1 MSIVARVRNSG
12 GVRINRGG
20 GLGLEPSYELICG
33 DPKYLV
39 RLDKLI
45 NSSESAKQ
53 SLRMEDESLAW
64 KGARVKSRVV
74 KYSKVLKIS
83 AHNHE
88 IKKKKERKR
97 KTFFLKVLPNIF
109 YSIFTSACYII
120 LSTFQSDN

>member
-1 MSIVARVRNSG
+1 MVG
-12 GVRINRGG
+12 W
-20 GLGLEPSYELICG
+20 GLSQVPVIYQLICG
-33 DPKYLV
+33 DPKYFV

-53 SLRMEDESLAW
+53 SLRMEDESLTW

-88 IKKKKERKR
+88 IKRKR
-97 KTFFLKVLPNIF
+97 KKKKNIISQRFAKYILLHF
-109 YSIFTSACYII
+109 YKCMLHYIEYF
-120 LSTFQSDN
+120 SK